1 MVTAGW
7 LSRRHAHDFDKVEGA
22 LDQMVNALVEKL
34 AGRSSA
40 PVTRDYNNLH

>member
-34 AGRSSA
+34 AVAIISPRHA
-40 PVTRDYNNLH
+40 